1 MTGSSWG
8 QSVSLPS
15 KLCFVTCFL
24 RNVTETEQF
33 NINSYKTP
41 FFAVFQLLGAGVYH
55 LKVDNSS
62 QIVFLSWLDALFI
75 IHN

>member
-1 MTGSSWG
+1 M
-8 QSVSLPS
+8 
-15 KLCFVTCFL
+15 
-24 RNVTETEQF
+24 TETEQF

-62 QIVFLSWLDALFI
+62 QIVFLSWPAGALFI

>member
-15 KLCFVTCFL
+15 KLCFVTFL

-55 LKVDNSS
+55 LKVDNSA
-62 QIVFLSWLDALFI
+62 QIVFLSLPAGALFI